1 MWTQT
6 RGRSKTVGIRN
17 SWEAQSCWAAAILQ
31 ALRACTVLMT
41 LFRAE
46 YGAKTVR
53 HAPSTAGSS
62 ALSAPHPKPQ
72 QQILSRMHLPQA
84 DEAIRAMMYQFYLMD
99 RAAEAGKHAVDSKML
114 RSALSKYQKGAFKN
128 GELQHAHYSAVPRK
142 LAALLQGAQ
151 GCVHPAGS

>member
-1 MWTQT
+1 
-6 RGRSKTVGIRN
+6 
-17 SWEAQSCWAAAILQ
+17 
-31 ALRACTVLMT
+31 MT

-46 YGAKTVR
+46 HGAKTVR
-53 HAPSTAGSS
+53 DAPTASGSS

-84 DEAIRAMMYQFYLMD
+84 DEAVQAMMDQFYSMD

-128 GELQHAHYSAVPRK
+128 GELQHALHYSAVPRK